1 MADVN
6 VEQIVKE
13 VLAQQLAI
21 DVNTIKMES
30 FLVQDLNLDSF
41 GAVETAFALEDKFG
55 IKIADDSIY
64 GAKTVE
70 DIVKFITAQ
79 ISTK

>member
-41 GAVETAFALEDKFG
+41 GAVEMAFALEDKFG